1 MPNYYEI
8 LEISEKASPEVIER
22 VYKLLAKK
30 YHPDLNPDNPKA
42 AEERFKKISEAYDVL
57 SNETKRKEYD
67 AQLRAERVMKEQEAS
82 LKRAQATQGTQ
93 PTEYADDDDL
103 YDDDYYAEQR
113 DYEMNKAYNDAYA
126 DIMNKM
132 GLKFVQ
138 KKSPKE
144 RILQLKS
151 LGLTLLTFSILVGII
166 WAIPFTRNKLIT
178 FYENNAPLKAII
190 DFFIADRSEED
201 PNATDFLGVN
211 KK

>member
-1 MPNYYEI
+1 MQNYYEI

-30 YHPDLNPDNPKA
+30 YHPDLNPENPKA

-67 AQLRAERVMKEQEAS
+67 AQLRAERVMKEQEANA
-82 LKRAQATQGTQ
+82 KRAQTTQ
-93 PTEYADDDDL
+93 PTEYVDDDDL
-103 YDDDYYAEQR
+103 YDDDTYSKER
-113 DYEMNKAYNDAYA
+113 DYNMNKAYNDAYT

-132 GLKFVQ
+132 GIKFVQ

-151 LGLTLLTFSILVGII
+151 LGLTLLTFSILIGII
-166 WAIPFTRNKLIT
+166 WAIPFTRNKLIA
-178 FYENNAPLKAII
+178 FYENNAPLKAIVDI
-190 DFFIADRSEED
+190 FFGGNKDEEPD
-201 PNATDFLGVN
+201 ANSFIGV
-211 KK
+211 KGK